1 MCRIPRRGGV
11 AQKRTAAFLP
21 CNFFHPKPM
30 PVLPLRPYRTS
41 HALKPHHMLRY
52 ERKPFRNSTKLVF
65 NQTALFLFIPIA
77 EKIQKLNGLLCSWI
91 STNDSMQN
99 ISWKFKHSTHPCLCF
114 DPSKKSFHVPTHSP
128 SSSHTTHLPF
138 ALHIIPRTPRTIKK
152 KNQWTLLKQTKCT
165 FKKNGEVKELVRLSV
180 RELGTNGSGWKWHG
194 GVQEASKSFS
204 LPCRSVQLKVRVSD
218 ALMEVSP
225 YSVRLIS
232 RCLHQSL

>member
-52 ERKPFRNSTKLVF
+52 ERKPFRNSTELVF

-114 DPSKKSFHVPTHSP
+114 DPSKKSFHAPTHP
-128 SSSHTTHLPF
+128 LTPILSHHTLAIRTTYHSTDSTN
-138 ALHIIPRTPRTIKK
+138 HKK

-165 FKKNGEVKELVRLSV
+165 F
-180 RELGTNGSGWKWHG
+180 
-194 GVQEASKSFS
+194 
-204 LPCRSVQLKVRVSD
+204 
-218 ALMEVSP
+218 
-225 YSVRLIS
+225 
-232 RCLHQSL
+232 